1 MRVAA
6 LIGVMV
12 LTTAFYVRF
21 LTALFVES
29 KPRAPDCQR
38 NGSRLRDRRRRLT
51 VKVIEMKPHFQGA
64 ALRDRQVQRI
74 RPGISELPKS
84 S

>member
-6 LIGVMV
+6 LIGVMI

-21 LTALFVES
+21 LTALFAES
-29 KPRAPDCQR
+29 KSRASDSQAR
-38 NGSRLRDRRRRLT
+38 NGFKLRDRRRLT
-51 VKVIEMKPHFQGA
+51 VKVIEMKPYFQGA
-64 ALRDRQVQRI
+64 ALRDRQVQRT